1 MTLTLEAVAL
11 AAALF
16 AVLALWL
23 AVAGE
28 LGDERG
34 ELLDLEAQGV
44 APGTLRSEFRVR
56 AAALVL
62 VALVGGAALGALLAR
77 LVVSLVGLTAG
88 GATSDPPLR
97 LEAAWSLDL
106 AGVAAVAVA
115 VAVVVELTIRR
126 AFRGDAAGRPS
137 WSLE

>member
-1 MTLTLEAVAL
+1 M
-11 AAALF
+11 
-16 AVLALWL
+16 LALWL

-44 APGTLRSEFRVR
+44 APGTLRASS
-56 AAALVL
+56 ACA
-62 VALVGGAALGALLAR
+62 GGARARRARGRRGLGVLLAR

-126 AFRGDAAGRPS
+126 AFRGDAPGRPS